1 MLGRAMIRLV
11 SSMLVALAIIL
22 FGYYSYLQPRPEQ
35 IACDKAIQA
44 SGDFGN
50 SFSARSHASVP
61 TAGGFTVNVVF
72 SAANAKGEM
81 LGNYYS
87 CDLARQADG
96 SLKVARVYPTPA
108 GAN

>member
-1 MLGRAMIRLV
+1 MIRLV
-11 SSMLVALAIIL
+11 GSMVVAAAIIL

-50 SFSARSHASVP
+50 SFSARSHVTVP
-61 TAGGFTVNVVF
+61 SADGAIVNVVF
-72 SAANAKGEM
+72 SSTNAKGDV

-87 CDLARQADG
+87 CDLAKQADG
-96 SLKVARVYPTPA
+96 SLTVTRVYPTPA
-108 GAN
+108 GAR